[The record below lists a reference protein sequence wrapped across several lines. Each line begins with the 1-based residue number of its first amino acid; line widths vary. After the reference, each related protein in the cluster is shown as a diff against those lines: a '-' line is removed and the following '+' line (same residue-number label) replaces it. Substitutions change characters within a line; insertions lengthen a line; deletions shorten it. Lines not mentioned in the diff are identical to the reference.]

1 MSEYVHGYSG
11 RESERL
17 SDQASTLAGLLHHD
31 TSYPAGTRVL
41 EAGCGVGAQTAILAK
56 GSPGAR
62 IVSMDISQGSLDQA
76 RQRVEKEGISDV
88 QFQRADIFQLPFRED
103 CFDHIF
109 LCFVLEHLS
118 DPTLA
123 LQELKKILRP
133 GGTLTVIEGDH
144 GSCYF
149 HPETPEALACWRS
162 INLVQAEMG
171 GNSHIGRELYPMLC
185 RAGFREVTVSPRMV
199 YSDASRPEM
208 RTGFVENT
216 IIAMVEG
223 VKTQALQMGLVES
236 DAWIKGIEDLHA
248 TAGPDGSF
256 CYTFFKAV
264 GVK

>member
-1 MSEYVHGYSG
+1 M
-11 RESERL
+11 
-17 SDQASTLAGLLHHD
+17 
-31 TSYPAGTRVL
+31 P
-41 EAGCGVGAQTAILAK
+41 
-56 GSPGAR
+56 
-62 IVSMDISQGSLDQA
+62 
-76 RQRVEKEGISDV
+76 
-88 QFQRADIFQLPFRED
+88 FQED

-118 DPTLA
+118 DPSRA

-149 HPETPEALACWRS
+149 HPETREALACWRS
-162 INLVQAEMG
+162 LDAVQAELG
-171 GNSHIGRELYPMLC
+171 GNSHIGRELYPLLC
-185 RAGFREVTVSPRMV
+185 RAGFREIRVSPRMV

-223 VKTQALQMGLVES
+223 VKVQALQRGIVDS
-236 DAWIKGIEDLHA
+236 DDWIKGIEDLHR
-248 TAGPDGSF
+248 TAGPDGTF
-256 CYTFFKAV
+256 CYTFFKAI